1 MIVCDTAVVFVP
13 AKTPVKLEATDDG
26 LDVWVAAV
34 NPQVFQG
41 EHCPCKV
48 AVPGLVVE
56 LQLGVM
62 SSASLPLCVQCA
74 GIGAC

>member
-41 EHCPCKV
+41 ETCKSKMLQQAWCKGTQLYANCCRTLAMV
-48 AVPGLVVE
+48 WPVLRVPGH
-56 LQLGVM
+56 
-62 SSASLPLCVQCA
+62 
-74 GIGAC
+74 